1 MASLLLSWLLL
12 ALVPLLRVHSLD
24 YRGADFSSLVNL
36 EKSGISYSDGGSKKA
51 FEDILADHGANI
63 ARIRIWTSES
73 DSDYSLN
80 YGLALAR
87 RAVDAGMALMIDLHY
102 SDTWADPSKQAIP
115 SAWSQDLSSL
125 NTEIWQYT
133 LDLVTAF
140 KTQGTPIDFI
150 QIGNEINGGFLWP
163 TAQVSKNGY
172 EPVSEL
178 LHSAASAVRQASPS
192 TKTVIHLANGW
203 DQASVL
209 SFYQHVLDFQG
220 DLVLDDIDV
229 MAFSM
234 YPFYDSGATLS
245 ALQSSLKKLI
255 STYGKDV
262 MIVETDWPVQCFWI
276 SVQGQETWMSD
287 LENILN
293 GLSGGHGIG
302 IFYWEPG
309 WIGNAAVRYVFY
321 ANFQQ
326 TFIENDLKDNLLVD
340 GSGKTRSSI
349 DIFAS

>member
-12 ALVPLLRVHSLD
+12 ALVPLLGVHSLD

-36 EKSGISYSDGGSKKA
+36 EKFGISYSDGGSKKA

-87 RAVDAGMALMIDLHY
+87 RVVDAGMSLMIDLHY

-115 SAWSQDLSSL
+115 SAWSQDLNSL

-140 KTQGTPIDFI
+140 NNQGTPIDFI

-163 TAQVSKNGY
+163 TGQVSTNGY
-172 EPVSEL
+172 EPLSEL

-209 SFYQHVLDFQG
+209 SFYEHVLDFQG
-220 DLVLDDIDV
+220 DLELDDIDV

-245 ALQSSLKKLI
+245 ALQSSLKKLV

-262 MIVETDWPVQCFWI
+262 MIVETDWPVQCSGVSLTENI
-276 SVQGQETWMSD
+276 AVSVQGQETWMSD

-309 WIGNAAVRYVFY
+309 WIGNAGLGSSCA
-321 ANFQQ
+321 
-326 TFIENDLKDNLLVD
+326 DNLLVD
-340 GSGKTRSSI
+340 SSGKTRSSI
-349 DIFAS
+349 DIFAN

>member
-1 MASLLLSWLLL
+1 MALLLILWLLL
-12 ALVPLLRVHSLD
+12 ALAPLLRVHSLN
-24 YRGADFSSLVNL
+24 YYGADFSSLVNL
-36 EKSGISYSDGGSKKA
+36 ENSGISYSDGGSKKA

-73 DSDYSLN
+73 DSEYSLD
-80 YGLALAR
+80 YGLSLAR
-87 RAVDAGMALMIDLHY
+87 RAVDAGMALLIDLHY

-133 LDLVTAF
+133 LDLVNAF
-140 KTQGTPIDFI
+140 TDQGTPIDFI
-150 QIGNEINGGFLWP
+150 QTGNEINGGFLWP
-163 TAQVSKNGY
+163 TGQVSKNGY
-172 EPVSEL
+172 EPLSEL
-178 LHSAASAVRQASPS
+178 LHSAVNAVRQASPS

-203 DQASVL
+203 DQDSVL
-209 SFYQHVLDFQG
+209 YFYEYVLDFQG
-220 DLVLDDIDV
+220 NLELDDIDV

-245 ALQSSLKKLI
+245 ALQSSLKQVV

-262 MIVETDWPVQCFWI
+262 MIVETDWPVQCSGVTLTESI
-276 SVQGQETWMSD
+276 AVSVKGQETWMSD
-287 LENILN
+287 LESIID

-302 IFYWEPG
+302 LFYWEPG
-309 WIGNAAVRYVFY
+309 WIGNAGLGSSCA
-321 ANFQQ
+321 
-326 TFIENDLKDNLLVD
+326 DNLLVD
-340 GSGKTRSSI
+340 SSGKTRDSI

>member
-24 YRGADFSSLVNL
+24 YYGADFSSLVNL

-73 DSDYSLN
+73 DSEYSLN
-80 YGLALAR
+80 YGLALAHR
-87 RAVDAGMALMIDLHY
+87 VVDAGMALMIDLHY
-102 SDTWADPSKQAIP
+102 SDTWADPSKQAVP

-140 KTQGTPIDFI
+140 KDQGTPIDFI

-163 TAQVSKNGY
+163 TGQVSKNGY
-172 EPVSEL
+172 EPLSEL
-178 LHSAASAVRQASPS
+178 LHSAVNAVRQASPS

-209 SFYQHVLDFQG
+209 SFYENVLDFQG
-220 DLVLDDIDV
+220 DLELDDIDV

-245 ALQSSLKKLI
+245 ALQSSLKKVV

-262 MIVETDWPVQCFWI
+262 MIVETDWPVQCSGVSLTENI
-276 SVQGQETWMSD
+276 AVSVQGQETWMSD
-287 LENILN
+287 LENIMK

-309 WIGNAAVRYVFY
+309 WIGNAGLGSSCA
-321 ANFQQ
+321 
-326 TFIENDLKDNLLVD
+326 DNLLVD
-340 GSGKTRSSI
+340 SSGKTRSSI

>member
-1 MASLLLSWLLL
+1 MAFLLILWLLVL
-12 ALVPLLRVHSLD
+12 APFLRVHSLD
-24 YRGADFSSLVNL
+24 YYGADFSSLVNL
-36 EKSGISYSDGGSKKA
+36 ERSGISYSDGGSKKA

-73 DSDYSLN
+73 DSEYSLD

-87 RAVDAGMALMIDLHY
+87 RVVDAGMALLIDLHY

-115 SAWSQDLSSL
+115 SAWSEDLNSL

-133 LDLVTAF
+133 LDLVNAF
-140 KTQGTPIDFI
+140 NDQGTPIDFI

-163 TAQVSKNGY
+163 TGQVSVNGY
-172 EPVSEL
+172 EPLSEL
-178 LHSAASAVRQASPS
+178 LHSAVSAVRQASSS

-203 DQASVL
+203 DKDSIL
-209 SFYQHVLDFQG
+209 YFYEQVFDFQG
-220 DLVLDDIDV
+220 DLELDDIDV

-245 ALQSSLKKLI
+245 ALQSSLKTVV
-255 STYGKDV
+255 STYSKDV
-262 MIVETDWPVQCFWI
+262 MIVETDWPVQCSGVDLTENI
-276 SVQGQETWMSD
+276 AVSVQGQETWMSD
-287 LENILN
+287 LEDIVN

-302 IFYWEPG
+302 LFYWEPG
-309 WIGNAAVRYVFY
+309 WIGNAGLGS
-321 ANFQQ
+321 NCS
-326 TFIENDLKDNLLVD
+326 DNLLVD
-340 GSGKTRSSI
+340 SSGKTRDSI